1 MNFYRSEYK
10 NGENNRCLLQMLVY
24 LQVTTVDK
32 ELKTKEILKSLT
44 FQDFFLSCRYR
55 TTLYNIDIL
64 DFIFIFIFTTFGK

>member
-1 MNFYRSEYK
+1 
-10 NGENNRCLLQMLVY
+10 MLVY